1 MFYDAFSSG
10 LRLGYAFKHW
20 RREDMPR
27 KELIPKPKVHADF
40 PLSWHK
46 GACSFTKKFK
56 GKAYYFGP
64 EPQAALEAYLKQK
77 DYLIA
82 GVDPPTENA
91 DISVRDLVNH
101 YLIHREQDRLSKKT
115 STNHI
120 GDRTFAEYQ
129 DTGRVM
135 VGLWDRRS
143 VTMLRPLDFAELR
156 HKLDS
161 GSPDRLRRRMTNVRS
176 IFKWGRSAGLINS
189 DVKYGNEFDL
199 ADKSQ
204 LRKAKA
210 NRREPIFDAETI
222 NTALE
227 AAWPAMKAFIL
238 LGINCGFYSKDIN
251 DLRNSYVD
259 GEFIQFAREKTGID
273 RRCWLWPETREAI
286 AAARAPENEEDRMF
300 LSKRGKPLHVPHGLN
315 RTDLIASNW
324 TDLKKQ
330 IKLKRA
336 NAGFKCFRHTFRTE
350 ADGAKD
356 PEAVR
361 MVMGHTDG
369 SVGEFYR
376 HRFDDERL
384 IAVAQYVRHW
394 LFGTAAKPAKK
405 PTKRTAAKKRA
416 AK

>member
-1 MFYDAFSSG
+1 
-10 LRLGYAFKHW
+10 
-20 RREDMPR
+20 MPR

-64 EPQAALEAYLKQK
+64 DPQAALEAYLKQK

-82 GVDPPTENA
+82 GVEPPAENT
-91 DISVRDLVNH
+91 DISVRDLVNL
-101 YLIHREQDRLSKKT
+101 YLEHRERDRDSPET

-120 GDRTFAEYQ
+120 SKGTFAEYK

-135 VGLWDRRS
+135 VDLWNRRS
-143 VTMLRPLDFAELR
+143 VVMLRPLDFAELR

-176 IFKWGRSAGLINS
+176 IFKWGVAVDLLHTN
-189 DVKYGNEFDL
+189 VKYGNEFDL

-204 LRKAKA
+204 LRKARA
-210 NRREPIFDAETI
+210 NKKEPIFSAATI
-222 NTALE
+222 NAALKV
-227 AAWPAMKAFIL
+227 AIPTTKAFIL
-238 LGINCGFYSKDIN
+238 LGLNCGYYAKDIS

-286 AAARAPENEEDRMF
+286 AAARAPENAEDRMF
-300 LSKRGKPLHVPHGLN
+300 LSKRGKPLNVVHGRN
-315 RTDLIASNW
+315 RTDLIANAW
-324 TDLKKQ
+324 QDVKEQIGLKGESS
-330 IKLKRA
+330 
-336 NAGFKCFRHTFRTE
+336 GFKCFRHTFRTE

-361 MVMGHTDG
+361 MFMGHTDG

-384 IAVAQYVRHW
+384 IAVAQHVRYW
-394 LFGTAAKPAKK
+394 LFSTVSDEKK
-405 PTKRTAAKKRA
+405 PTKKSTKKTAKRKPAKSKAAK
-416 AK
+416 

>member
-1 MFYDAFSSG
+1 
-10 LRLGYAFKHW
+10 
-20 RREDMPR
+20 MPR
-27 KELIPKPKVHADF
+27 KELIPKPKVHNDF

-46 GACSFTKKFK
+46 GACSFTKKFQ

-64 EPQAALEAYLKQK
+64 DPQKALEAYLKQK

-82 GVDPPTENA
+82 GVEPPTENA
-91 DISVRDLVNH
+91 DITVRDLVNH
-101 YLIHREQDRLSKKT
+101 YLAHREQDRESKKT

-120 GDRTFAEYQ
+120 SDRTFAEYK
-129 DTGRVM
+129 DTGSVM
-135 VGLWDRRS
+135 VELWDRRN
-143 VTMLRPLDFAELR
+143 VAMLRPLDFAELR

-176 IFKWGRSAGLINS
+176 IFKWGRSVDLLSA
-189 DVKYGNEFDL
+189 DAKYGNEFNL

-210 NRREPIFDAETI
+210 NRTEPIFDAATI
-222 NTALE
+222 NMALE
-227 AAWPAMKAFIL
+227 AAWPAMKTFIL
-238 LGINCGFYSKDIN
+238 LGLNCGFYSKDIN

-259 GEFIQFAREKTGID
+259 GEFLQFAREKTGID

-286 AAARAPENEEDRMF
+286 AATQAPENAENYMF
-300 LSKRGKPLHVPHGLN
+300 LSKRGQPLHVSHGLS
-315 RTDLIASNW
+315 RTDLIATNW
-324 TDLKKQ
+324 TRLKKQ
-330 IKLKRA
+330 IGLKRD
-336 NAGFKCFRHTFRTE
+336 NSGFKCFRHTFRTE

-384 IAVAQYVRHW
+384 IAVAQHVRHW
-394 LFGTAAKPAKK
+394 LFGTAADEKKKAKRTPAKSK
-405 PTKRTAAKKRA
+405 ATK
-416 AK
+416 

>member
-1 MFYDAFSSG
+1 
-10 LRLGYAFKHW
+10 
-20 RREDMPR
+20 MPR

-40 PLSWHK
+40 PLGWHK

-64 EPQAALEAYLKQK
+64 DPQAALELYLKQK
-77 DYLIA
+77 DHLIA
-82 GVDPPTENA
+82 GVEPPTENA

-101 YLIHREQDRLSKKT
+101 YLVHREQDRESKKT

-120 GDRTFAEYQ
+120 SDRTFAEYK
-129 DTGRVM
+129 DTGSVM
-135 VGLWDRRS
+135 VALWDRRS

-176 IFKWGRSAGLINS
+176 IFKWGRSVGLINS
-189 DVKYGNEFDL
+189 DAKYGNEFDL

-210 NRREPIFDAETI
+210 NRKEPIFDAATI

-273 RRCWLWPETREAI
+273 RRCWLWPETRDAI
-286 AAARAPENEEDRMF
+286 AAARAPENAEDRMF

-330 IKLKRA
+330 IGLKRE

-384 IAVAQYVRHW
+384 IAVAQHVRHW
-394 LFGTAAKPAKK
+394 LFDTAAETKTTKKPAA
-405 PTKRTAAKKRA
+405 KRTPAKSKAAK
-416 AK
+416 

>member
-1 MFYDAFSSG
+1 
-10 LRLGYAFKHW
+10 
-20 RREDMPR
+20 MPE
-27 KELIPKPKVHADF
+27 KAPYPKPRVHADF

-46 GACSFTKKFK
+46 GVGQWMKKFR
-56 GKAYYFGP
+56 GKQIYFGAD
-64 EPQAALEAYLKQK
+64 PQEALEAYLKQK

-101 YLIHREQDRLSKKT
+101 YLVHREHDRDSKKT

-120 GDRTFAEYQ
+120 SDRTFAEYK
-129 DTGRVM
+129 DTGSVL
-135 VGLWDRRS
+135 VELWNHRS
-143 VTMLRPLDFAELR
+143 VSMLRPMDFATLR
-156 HKLDS
+156 HRLDS

-176 IFKWGRSAGLINS
+176 IFKWGRSVGLIAS
-189 DVKYGNEFDL
+189 DVRYGNEFDL

-210 NRREPIFDAETI
+210 NRAEPILDAATI
-222 NTALE
+222 RTALE

-251 DLRNSYVD
+251 DLKNSYLD

-286 AAARAPENEEDRMF
+286 AAAKAPENPEDRMF

-315 RTDLIASNW
+315 RTDLVACNW
-324 TDLKKQ
+324 TELKKQ
-330 IKLKRA
+330 IGLTRP
-336 NAGFKCFRHTFRTE
+336 NSGFKCFRHTFRTE

-384 IAVAQYVRHW
+384 IAVAQYVRTW
-394 LFGTAAKPAKK
+394 LFGDNKAKK
-405 PTKRTAAKKRA
+405 PQRRAKKKA
-416 AK
+416 SK

>member
-1 MFYDAFSSG
+1 
-10 LRLGYAFKHW
+10 
-20 RREDMPR
+20 
-27 KELIPKPKVHADF
+27 
-40 PLSWHK
+40 
-46 GACSFTKKFK
+46 
-56 GKAYYFGP
+56 
-64 EPQAALEAYLKQK
+64 
-77 DYLIA
+77 
-82 GVDPPTENA
+82 
-91 DISVRDLVNH
+91 VRDLVNH
-101 YLIHREQDRLSKKT
+101 YLVHREQDRDSKKT
-115 STNHI
+115 STNYI
-120 GDRTFAEYQ
+120 SDRTFAEYK
-129 DTGRVM
+129 DTGSVL
-135 VGLWDRRS
+135 VELWNHRS
-143 VTMLRPLDFAELR
+143 VAMLRPMDFGTLR
-156 HKLDS
+156 DRLDS

-176 IFKWGRSAGLINS
+176 ILKWGRSVGLINT
-189 DVKYGNEFDL
+189 DVKFGNEFDL
-199 ADKSQ
+199 ANKSQ

-210 NRREPIFDAETI
+210 NRKEPIFDAATI

-251 DLRNSYVD
+251 DLKNSYVD

-286 AAARAPENEEDRMF
+286 EAARAPENAEDRMF

-330 IKLKRA
+330 IGLKRE

-361 MVMGHTDG
+361 MFMGHTDG

-384 IAVAQYVRHW
+384 IAVAQHVRHW
-394 LFGTAAKPAKK
+394 LFGTAVDTKKPAKRK
-405 PTKRTAAKKRA
+405 PAK
-416 AK
+416 AKASK

>member
-1 MFYDAFSSG
+1 
-10 LRLGYAFKHW
+10 
-20 RREDMPR
+20 MPR
-27 KELIPKPKVHADF
+27 KELIPKPRVHADF

-64 EPQAALEAYLKQK
+64 DPQTALEAYLKQK

-82 GVDPPTENA
+82 GVEPPTDNA

-101 YLIHREQDRLSKKT
+101 YLVHREQDRDSKKT
-115 STNHI
+115 STNYI
-120 GDRTFAEYQ
+120 SDRTFAEYK
-129 DTGRVM
+129 DTGSVL
-135 VGLWDRRS
+135 VELWNHRS
-143 VTMLRPLDFAELR
+143 VAMLRPMDFGTLR
-156 HKLDS
+156 HRLDS

-176 IFKWGRSAGLINS
+176 IFKWGRSVGLINT
-189 DVKYGNEFDL
+189 DVKFGNEFDL
-199 ADKSQ
+199 ANKSQ

-210 NRREPIFDAETI
+210 NRKEPIFDAATI

-251 DLRNSYVD
+251 DLKNSYVD

-286 AAARAPENEEDRMF
+286 AAAKAPENPEDRMF

-330 IKLKRA
+330 IGLKRE

-384 IAVAQYVRHW
+384 IAVAQHVRHW
-394 LFGTAAKPAKK
+394 LFGTAVDTKK
-405 PTKRTAAKKRA
+405 PVKRA
-416 AK
+416 AKKAAGK

>member
-1 MFYDAFSSG
+1 
-10 LRLGYAFKHW
+10 
-20 RREDMPR
+20 MPR
-27 KELIPKPKVHADF
+27 KELIPKPRVHADF

-46 GACSFTKKFK
+46 GACSFTKKFQ

-64 EPQAALEAYLKQK
+64 DPQTALEAYLKQK

-82 GVDPPTENA
+82 GVEPPKDNT

-101 YLIHREQDRLSKKT
+101 YLIHREQDRGSKKT

-120 GDRTFAEYQ
+120 SDRTFAEYK

-135 VGLWDRRS
+135 VELWDRRS
-143 VTMLRPLDFAELR
+143 VAMLRPMDFATLR

-176 IFKWGRSAGLINS
+176 IFKWGRSVGLINV

-210 NRREPIFDAETI
+210 NRKEPILDAATI
-222 NTALE
+222 NAALE

-286 AAARAPENEEDRMF
+286 AAAKAPENAEDRMF

-315 RTDLIASNW
+315 RTDLIACNW
-324 TDLKKQ
+324 TELKKL
-330 IKLKRA
+330 IGLKRE
-336 NAGFKCFRHTFRTE
+336 NSGFKCFRHTFRTE

-384 IAVAQYVRHW
+384 IAVAQYVHDW
-394 LFGTAAKPAKK
+394 LFGTAEKPAKRKPAKK
-405 PTKRTAAKKRA
+405 TASK
-416 AK
+416 

>member
-1 MFYDAFSSG
+1 MPKKTAF
-10 LRLGYAFKHW
+10 
-20 RREDMPR
+20 
-27 KELIPKPKVHADF
+27 PKPRVHDDF

-46 GACSFTKKFK
+46 GVGQWMKKFK
-56 GKAYYFGP
+56 GKQYYFGADP
-64 EPQAALEAYLKQK
+64 NEAIKLYLKQK
-77 DYLIA
+77 DHRIA
-82 GVDPPTENA
+82 GVEPPTENA

-101 YLIHREQDRLSKKT
+101 YLVHREQDRESKKT

-120 GDRTFAEYQ
+120 SDRTFAEYK

-135 VGLWDRRS
+135 VELWDRRS

-176 IFKWGRSAGLINS
+176 IFKWGRSVDLMTS
-189 DVKYGNEFDL
+189 DAKYGNEFDL

-210 NRREPIFDAETI
+210 NRREPIFDAGTI

-227 AAWPAMKAFIL
+227 AAWPAMRAFIL

-251 DLRNSYVD
+251 DLKNSYVD
-259 GEFIQFAREKTGID
+259 GEFLQFAREKTGID

-286 AAARAPENEEDRMF
+286 AAAKAPENAEDRMF
-300 LSKRGKPLHVPHGLN
+300 LSKRGQPLHVPHGLN

-330 IKLKRA
+330 IGLKRE

-384 IAVAQYVRHW
+384 IAVAQHVRHW
-394 LFGTAAKPAKK
+394 LFGTTDEKKPAKK
-405 PTKRTAAKKRA
+405 TAKRTPAKKTAAK
-416 AK
+416 

>member
-1 MFYDAFSSG
+1 
-10 LRLGYAFKHW
+10 
-20 RREDMPR
+20 MPR

-64 EPQAALEAYLKQK
+64 DPQTALESYLKQK

-82 GVDPPTENA
+82 GVDPPKENT

-101 YLIHREQDRLSKKT
+101 YLEHRERDSNSPET
-115 STNHI
+115 STSHI
-120 GDRTFAEYQ
+120 SKGTFAEYK
-129 DTGRVM
+129 DTGSVM
-135 VGLWDRRS
+135 VALWDRRS

-176 IFKWGRSAGLINS
+176 IFKWGRSVDLLSS
-189 DVKYGNEFDL
+189 DAKYGDEFNL

-204 LRKAKA
+204 LRKARA
-210 NRREPIFDAETI
+210 NTKEPIFDAATI
-222 NTALE
+222 NAALE
-227 AAWPAMKAFIL
+227 VSWPAMKAFIL
-238 LGINCGFYSKDIN
+238 LGVNCGYYAKDIS

-286 AAARAPENEEDRMF
+286 AAARAPENPEDRMF
-300 LSKRGKPLHVPHGLN
+300 LSKRGKPLNVVHGRN
-315 RTDLIASNW
+315 RTDLIANSW
-324 TDLKKQ
+324 QD
-330 IKLKRA
+330 IKELIGLKRE
-336 NAGFKCFRHTFRTE
+336 NCGFKCFRHTFRTE

-384 IAVAQYVRHW
+384 IAVAQHVRHW
-394 LFGTAAKPAKK
+394 LFGTDVDEKKPAAKTKKKPAKK
-405 PTKRTAAKKRA
+405 AAKRMP
-416 AK
+416 AKKKSAK